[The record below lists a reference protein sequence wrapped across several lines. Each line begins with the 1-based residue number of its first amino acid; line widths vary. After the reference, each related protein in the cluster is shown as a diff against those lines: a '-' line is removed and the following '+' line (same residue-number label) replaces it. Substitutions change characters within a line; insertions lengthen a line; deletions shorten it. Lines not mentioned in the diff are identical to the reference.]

1 MFRITTELCKDIK
14 RDCIEKYNKKAQ
26 CVTLKDIKKI
36 LECRITGD
44 YSSIYELDLYKNKS
58 GLYCAL
64 LCSIE
69 NIIA

>member
-1 MFRITTELCKDIK
+1 MFRITAELCKQI
-14 RDCIEKYNKKAQ
+14 RTDCMNNYNKKAQ
-26 CVTLKDIKKI
+26 YIALKDIKKI
-36 LECRITGD
+36 LECRLAGD
-44 YSSIYELDLYKNKS
+44 YSQAYKLDLYKNKS